1 MKGRLRE
8 DSKGTFNVDDNASD
22 STPPPGASR
31 SFPFREASQKG
42 GIDFLKDDKKEMT
55 WGRRLALGLMDKKW
69 YNPRAGMEDEDA
81 KELDS
86 PHSTQSALGDFDRN
100 MSQKPSLEKAWAYFE
115 HVALYRYIEEEK
127 QKTKKHIVTRIIRK
141 FQKGD
146 KKLEKAEPGEK
157 DDKTLLYDPIFTPH
171 AQVRWL
177 RNEGV
182 LQSMHFLP
190 HNFLF
195 S

>member
-1 MKGRLRE
+1 
-8 DSKGTFNVDDNASD
+8 
-22 STPPPGASR
+22 
-31 SFPFREASQKG
+31 
-42 GIDFLKDDKKEMT
+42 LKDDKKEMT

-81 KELDS
+81 KELDTGS

-177 RNEGV
+177 RIEGV